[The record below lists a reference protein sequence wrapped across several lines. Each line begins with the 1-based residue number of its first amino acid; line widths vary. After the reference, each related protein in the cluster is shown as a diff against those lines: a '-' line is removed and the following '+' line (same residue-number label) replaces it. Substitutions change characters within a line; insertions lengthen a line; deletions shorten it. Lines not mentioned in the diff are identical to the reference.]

1 MTKAT
6 ALHLLSEIATPAPA
20 FRLADLRVGD
30 IVTDRTIVRYVN
42 GNLVIIHR

>member
-6 ALHLLSEIATPAPA
+6 ALHLLAEIATPVPA